1 MAFHQSYFAIH
12 FRKWILCAS
21 FRRGRI
27 WQVIERGWNYV
38 IGMGL
43 FKRGGVGLILFP
55 DFFFRKVIILIFRNS
70 FTVKIMSYVRTSFF
84 FFLQNSIEGSRSKV
98 TKLSSQSDSV
108 TDGNKSKTSSLTFF
122 SLTHFQPM
130 LHFYT
135 PWKHVFR
142 EYRSGTL
149 VDNGLM

>member
-1 MAFHQSYFAIH
+1 
-12 FRKWILCAS
+12 
-21 FRRGRI
+21 
-27 WQVIERGWNYV
+27 
-38 IGMGL
+38 MGL

-55 DFFFRKVIILIFRNS
+55 DVVFRKVIILIFRNS
-70 FTVKIMSYVRTSFF
+70 YIVKIMSYNRTSLF
-84 FFLQNSIEGSRSKV
+84 FFLHNSSEGSHSKV
-98 TKLSSQSDSV
+98 TKLSSQSDVV

-130 LHFYT
+130 HHFYT

-149 VDNGLM
+149 VNNGLM